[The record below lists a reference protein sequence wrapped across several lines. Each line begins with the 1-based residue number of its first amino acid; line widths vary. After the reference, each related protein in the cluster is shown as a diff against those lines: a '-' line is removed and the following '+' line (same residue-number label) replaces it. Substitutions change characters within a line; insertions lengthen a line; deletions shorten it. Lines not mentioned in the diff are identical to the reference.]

1 MPCSTIS
8 RRSMSRWRPGRGQ
21 TSSSTCWD
29 GRLTAGACEHCQ
41 SQGWQGWAKNRPCPD
56 VLSHRRSRRRVSD
69 LRQRR
74 RTAVPG
80 TLEHGREPDPLYLG
94 ALFNGDAGEARP
106 RSEEHTSELQSLMR
120 NSYAVFCLKKKKT
133 QTH

>member
-1 MPCSTIS
+1 MLFFFFKQKTSYEMRISYWSADVCSS
-8 RRSMSRWRPGRGQ
+8 DLRWRPGRGQ

-41 SQGWQGWAKNRPCPD
+41 SQGWQGWANNRPCPD

-80 TLEHGREPDPLYLG
+80 TLEHGREPDPL
-94 ALFNGDAGEARP
+94 
-106 RSEEHTSELQSLMR
+106 
-120 NSYAVFCLKKKKT
+120 
-133 QTH
+133 